1 MGNSL
6 NYIKTDEEF
15 YGIHKLVSGE
25 EVIGRIIVTDE
36 NGTTLAFIQDPAL
49 VHSYDTAAQGKPA
62 VAVGLKRWMVF
73 SDEDFY
79 IVAED
84 KILTVAPL
92 STEATIMYQFFVKQE
107 LGPAKKKTNPMA
119 PDVISEPSELNY
131 KQGYIGTVE
140 EARKKLEDL
149 FKS

>member
-15 YGIHKLVSGE
+15 FGILKLISGE
-25 EVIGRIIVTDE
+25 EIIGRIIVTDE

-49 VHSYDTAAQGKPA
+49 VHSYDTANSTGRPA

-73 SDEDFY
+73 SNEDFY

-84 KILTVAPL
+84 KIMTVAPL
-92 STEATIMYQFFVKQE
+92 SAEATQMYNFFVKQE
-107 LGPAKKKTNPMA
+107 MGPAKNEVKLT
-119 PDVISEPSELNY
+119 DEISEPSELNY
-131 KQGYIGTVE
+131 KQGFIGTVE
-140 EARKKLEDL
+140 EYRKKLEDL
-149 FKS
+149 FKG

>member
-15 YGIHKLVSGE
+15 FGILKLVSGE
-25 EVIGRIIVTDE
+25 EIIGRIIVTDE

-73 SDEDFY
+73 SDED
-79 IVAED
+79 

-107 LGPAKKKTNPMA
+107 LGPAKKKANPMA
-119 PDVISEPSELNY
+119 PDVVSEPSELNY